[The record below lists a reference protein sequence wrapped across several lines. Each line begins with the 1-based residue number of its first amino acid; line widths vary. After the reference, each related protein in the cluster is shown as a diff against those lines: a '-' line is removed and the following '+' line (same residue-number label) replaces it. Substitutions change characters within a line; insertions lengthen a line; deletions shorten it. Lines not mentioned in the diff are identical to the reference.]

1 MSEFNEQEYIERI
14 SALHQKIKENK
25 FRENNF
31 VNIKYASGYFDLLS
45 ELLDTFWTLKKNTD
59 NRFLKKLKAEL
70 FYHDFASPIS
80 ISRNAAYFLARDD
93 YDDAISKI
101 KDKETDISII
111 NEKREY
117 IERNLGCIHE
127 FIDTGMITRFYAW
140 DRGVYLEYRWNEDV
154 EDFEPVRIVEEY
166 NKGNAKYI
174 LDNNIFPTIKSSS
187 V

>member
-1 MSEFNEQEYIERI
+1 MREFNEQEYIKKI
-14 SALHQKIKENK
+14 TDIHKQIKENK
-25 FRENNF
+25 FREDNF

-45 ELLDTFWTLKKNTD
+45 ELLDVFWTLKKNTD
-59 NRFLKKLKAEL
+59 NKFLKKLKAEL

-80 ISRNAAYFLARDD
+80 TSRNAAYFLARDD

-101 KDKETDISII
+101 KDRDTDIRII

-117 IERNLGCIHE
+117 IERNIGSIHE
-127 FIDTGMITRFYAW
+127 FIETGMLTKFYAW

-154 EDFEPVRIVEEY
+154 EDFEPVKILEEGR
-166 NKGNAKYI
+166 KGNAKYV
-174 LDNNIFPTIKSSS
+174 LENNIFPTVKSSL